1 MYIRSDNKVEGIGT
15 PKAEAF
21 YNLVADLKAQG
32 VPLHGVGLQGHW
44 KAGGVGRQAVPTPRQ
59 VKQQIRRLG
68 KLGLV
73 VHLSEVDVRVGTLE
87 PAKRHAAQSQIY
99 HDLLAAALSEQAC
112 EGIYVWGFTDKHT
125 WVTQFY
131 QDVNDDDEAPLL
143 WDKLYRRKPAYY
155 AVRQALQSLTAQG
168 RVGGEGVLLEG
179 DVDIEGRTW
188 GHAWRPTIGPDAG
201 SAHVAG
207 DDRPDWLQQD
217 AVPTVETN
225 PKPDWLQDGN
235 TPTPPASNPKAQ
247 PDALFNLR
255 EDEAEV
261 DIVQQNHR
269 TMSSMFIPHVG
280 DMEDGEAE
288 GNTGDD
294 DDEDDD
300 DEGAAES
307 GDDLSRPLENV
318 RDDIP
323 ELS

>member
-1 MYIRSDNKVEGIGT
+1 
-15 PKAEAF
+15 
-21 YNLVADLKAQG
+21 VADLKAQG

-44 KAGGVGRQAVPTPRQ
+44 KAGGVGRQAAPTPRA

-87 PAKRHAAQSQIY
+87 PAKRDAAQSQIY

-112 EGIYVWGFTDKHT
+112 EGIYFWGFTDKHT

-131 QDVNDDDEAPLL
+131 QDVKGEEDDEAPLL
-143 WDKLYRRKPAYY
+143 WDKVYRRKPAYY
-155 AVRQALQSLTAQG
+155 AVRQALQSLTPQG

-179 DVDIEGRTW
+179 DVDIEGRPW
-188 GHAWRPTIGPDAG
+188 GHAWRPTIGPDAAAG
-201 SAHVAG
+201 NSPAHVAG
-207 DDRPDWLQQD
+207 DDRPDWMQREEKMPP
-217 AVPTVETN
+217 AVETDS
-225 PKPDWLQDGN
+225 KPEWLQDDDAN
-235 TPTPPASNPKAQ
+235 TPTPPSSNHKAAVPQ

-269 TMSSMFIPHVG
+269 TMSSMFIDHVG
-280 DMEDGEAE
+280 DLGDGITGDEA
-288 GNTGDD
+288 TGDD
-294 DDEDDD
+294 DDDDDD

-307 GDDLSRPLENV
+307 GDDLSRPMENL